1 MLNINNDYNLSM
13 YFEFF
18 VNYLN
23 QFDVSTL
30 DKNELLL
37 FNDLFFKNFLSIFF
51 ILEFLKIFIYFNN
64 KLMINI
70 FDFNHKYDRNG
81 NDLLFIASVHCSISG
96 LEMGDE
102 KYKNKF

>member
-1 MLNINNDYNLSM
+1 MNLLLPLNMLNINNDYNLSL

-37 FNDLFFKNFLSIFF
+37 FNDLFFKNFLSVFF
-51 ILEFLKIFIYFNN
+51 NSEFLKIFIYFNN
-64 KLMINI
+64 TITNNEFFVLLTNFLEIKEI
-70 FDFNHKYDRNG
+70 FNLPITSDIEENTF
-81 NDLLFIASVHCSISG
+81 F
-96 LEMGDE
+96 
-102 KYKNKF
+102 

>member
-1 MLNINNDYNLSM
+1 MNLLLPLNMLNINNDYNLSL

-37 FNDLFFKNFLSIFF
+37 FNDLFFKNFLSVFF
-51 ILEFLKIFIYFNN
+51 NSEFLKIFIYFNN
-64 KLMINI
+64 TIRTKTKIPDI
-70 FDFNHKYDRNG
+70 K
-81 NDLLFIASVHCSISG
+81 
-96 LEMGDE
+96 
-102 KYKNKF
+102 